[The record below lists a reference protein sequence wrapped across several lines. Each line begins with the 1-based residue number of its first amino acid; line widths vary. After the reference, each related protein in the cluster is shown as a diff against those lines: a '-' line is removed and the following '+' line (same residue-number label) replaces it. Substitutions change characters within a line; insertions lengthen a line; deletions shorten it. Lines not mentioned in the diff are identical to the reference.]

1 MELKYTPAFL
11 TKLEDIFAESD
22 YFLRYEKGNFKSGY
36 CVLKEKRI
44 VIVNKYFT
52 TEGKVN
58 SLIEILKQ
66 VEIQAEKLSEKTLKL
81 FLKVQEGIK
90 AGIIDVLEI
99 TEISN
104 E

>member
-44 VIVNKYFT
+44 F
-52 TEGKVN
+52 
-58 SLIEILKQ
+58 LLLLKHFY
-66 VEIQAEKLSEKTLKL
+66 KTRRGSTGSGEHGLANRVR
-81 FLKVQEGIK
+81 FLKYWIGLI
-90 AGIIDVLEI
+90 GIIMTSQELRW
-99 TEISN
+99 SAN
-104 E
+104 KQAA